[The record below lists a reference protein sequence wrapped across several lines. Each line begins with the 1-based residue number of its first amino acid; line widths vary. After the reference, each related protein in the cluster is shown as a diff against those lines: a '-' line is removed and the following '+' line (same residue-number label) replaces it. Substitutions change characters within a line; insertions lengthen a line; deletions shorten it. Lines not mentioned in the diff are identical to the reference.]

1 MSSSVL
7 LSLHQELKQCFEV
20 LKVNKCVWDSALA
33 DCEPLISSIGNIAV
47 QLKALKHVQ
56 LANTP
61 LASFPGL
68 HERLHYKLSLAVDTA
83 LGKLAENMWVR
94 LDDHL
99 MHTEVD
105 RVHNFITR
113 VESTDG

>member
-83 LGKLAENMWVR
+83 LGKLAENM
-94 LDDHL
+94 
-99 MHTEVD
+99 
-105 RVHNFITR
+105 
-113 VESTDG
+113 